1 MSYECTFICSP
12 ELDSA
17 KLEDVSAKVLKIIE
31 TAGGTIKNL
40 QQLGKKKLAYNINK
54 FREGN
59 YVFIDFEAPGS
70 TVLSLENF
78 FRVNDD
84 VIRFLTIKKE
94 IKKKKAVKKQRG
106 SSAAEVKAE
115 QSAQVKPEAPVEA
128 KAEVKTS
135 EVKADETK
143 TEKVNES
150 ANVSDTA
157 AK

>member
-40 QQLGKKKLAYNINK
+40 QQLG
-54 FREGN
+54 
-59 YVFIDFEAPGS
+59 
-70 TVLSLENF
+70 
-78 FRVNDD
+78 
-84 VIRFLTIKKE
+84 
-94 IKKKKAVKKQRG
+94 KKKAVKKQRG